1 MILGTNNEAI
11 KRFIEGIENEAR
23 ALIKEVST
31 LSVWGTIDPESVWF
45 MTYLERQVLSE
56 VIKERT
62 EAMYG
67 KKGFARSRF

>member
-1 MILGTNNEAI
+1 MLGTNNKAI
-11 KRFIEGIENEAR
+11 KRFIEGVENEAR
-23 ALIKEVST
+23 ALVKEVTT
-31 LSVWGTIDPESVWF
+31 LSVWGGIDPDNVWF
-45 MTYLERQVLSE
+45 MTFLEREVLSE

>member
-1 MILGTNNEAI
+1 LILGTNNEAI

>member
-1 MILGTNNEAI
+1 LILGTNSGAI
-11 KRFIEGIENEAR
+11 KRFIESIETEAR

-31 LSVWGTIDPESVWF
+31 LSVWASTSTDSVWL
-45 MTYLERQVLSE
+45 MTYLERQILSE

>member
-1 MILGTNNEAI
+1 LILGTNNKAI
-11 KRFIEGIENEAR
+11 RRFIEGIENEAR
-23 ALIKEVST
+23 ALVKEVTT
-31 LSVWGTIDPESVWF
+31 LSVWGGVDPESVWW
-45 MTYLERQVLSE
+45 MTFLEREVLSE

>member
-1 MILGTNNEAI
+1 MILGTDVKGI
-11 KRFIEGIENEAR
+11 RRFIEGIENEAR
-23 ALIKEVST
+23 ALVKEVTT
-31 LSVWGTIDPESVWF
+31 LSVWGGIDPDSVWY
-45 MTYLERQVLSE
+45 MTFLERDVLSE

>member
-1 MILGTNNEAI
+1 MILGTDNKAI
-11 KRFIEGIENEAR
+11 RRFIESIENEAR
-23 ALIKEVST
+23 ALVKEVTT
-31 LSVWGTIDPESVWF
+31 LGVWGGIDPESVWW
-45 MTYLERQVLSE
+45 MTFLEREVLSE